1 VLAAKLHPPLR
12 RPDTLLRPRL
22 VAALREHV
30 ECKLQLIIAPP
41 GFGKT
46 TLLVDFIHEAA
57 LPACWVTLDR
67 DDGDLP
73 VFVAT
78 LVEAFRQRVP
88 GLGARTLAALQA
100 PGDLER
106 RAGALARTLATE
118 LDEQVDRLTLLVL
131 DDFHEVN
138 DSAPVTA
145 FLDELLRLLPDG
157 VRVIIAGRALPNL
170 TVSRLLVEGQLF
182 GLGEADLRFTA
193 DELLTLLRR
202 HGRDIPPARAAA
214 LVDGAEGWIAGFLLS
229 VPHMWQGLVSG
240 VIAAQGEEGPLYEY
254 LAAEAF
260 DRQPPH
266 IQRFLLATA
275 VPEIPDL
282 DLCAALL
289 GPGDWAAVRDA
300 VEAAGLFLT
309 RLPGPTGAFR
319 YHQLFRGFLQA
330 RLRRTD
336 PDEFARLQRR
346 AGDALA
352 RRGDWQAALGHYQR
366 AGAVAEAA
374 ALAARIAPELER
386 GGRWRTLATLVG
398 ELDPEAAG
406 AHPDLLVRACRAAVM
421 TGNLVA
427 GERFAAAVRDA
438 GRQRGEP
445 VSEGWGYAYLGNI
458 RRLQGRTREAV
469 ELLDRALALAPE
481 GSDLAAQAHR
491 QRGSALTVLGDFAG
505 AAAELRRALACFE
518 RLGDDYEAALT
529 DWALGFALHRM
540 GEVAAGMACHR
551 AALERWQRLGDAG
564 MEAEMLNCLGVA
576 SADLGRLDEARAALE
591 QGLARA
597 QEGGYPRTE
606 GQILHS
612 LGEVL
617 LAQGNLEGARQAFER
632 GLSLTQELGEL
643 WAVTQLYEGLAQV
656 HALAGDAARAEEY
669 AHRAV
674 ALARRQ
680 ESPYLEARCTAA
692 LGAVQART
700 GRRHG
705 VETLRQA
712 VDALE
717 RAGARRDLVRAR
729 LWLAQA
735 LYGQGARD
743 DAFCHLRAAL
753 ALADE
758 LGVDPALAFHAR
770 WDAGLFQGA
779 AREGVLATRASAAL
793 AQAVEPAA
801 RLAGSP
807 APMPELP
814 ALVVRAFGPGSV
826 TVQGAGELE
835 WGWEK
840 SRQLFFYLLAHG
852 PRRQE
857 QIAAA
862 LWPEAP
868 ALRARSAL
876 YDAVFRLR
884 RCLHPQAVSR
894 RDGIYRLN
902 HELITFYDVRAF
914 ERALL
919 AAEQARPADAIA
931 HLEEAVTLYQGPYL
945 DGTNAEWCLEERRR
959 WERRYL
965 DALER
970 LATLYATAG
979 QPRQCLATAARLLT
993 LDPLREDIHALVIRT
1008 HLRLG
1013 DRAAALRH
1021 FEQATALL
1029 RAELGVEPGA
1039 ELRALLRRIRA

>member
-1 VLAAKLHPPLR
+1 MLAAKLHPPLR
-12 RPDTLLRPRL
+12 RPDTLLRTRL
-22 VAALREHV
+22 VTALREHV
-30 ECKLQLIIAPP
+30 ECKLQLVIAPP

-67 DDGDLP
+67 GDGDLP

-88 GLGARTLAALQA
+88 EIGARTLAALQA

-106 RAGALARTLATE
+106 RAGALARTLAAE
-118 LDEQVDRLTLLVL
+118 LDEQIDRLTLLVL

-138 DSAPVTA
+138 DSTAVTA

-157 VRVIIAGRALPNL
+157 VRVIVAGRALPNL
-170 TVSRLLVEGQLF
+170 TVSRLIVEGQLF

-202 HGRDIPPARAAA
+202 HGRDITAAQAAA

-229 VPHMWQGLVSG
+229 VPHVWQGLVSG
-240 VIAAQGEEGPLYEY
+240 VIAVRGDEGPLYDY

-275 VPEIPDL
+275 VPDVPDL

-289 GPGDWAAVRDA
+289 GPGDWTAVRDA

-330 RLRRTD
+330 RLRRSA

-406 AHPDLLVRACRAAVM
+406 AHPDLLVRACRAAIM
-421 TGNLVA
+421 IGNLGE
-427 GERFAAAVRDA
+427 GERFAAAVREA
-438 GRQRGEP
+438 GRRRGEP
-445 VSEGWGYAYLGNI
+445 VTEGWGYAYLGNI
-458 RRLQGRTREAV
+458 RRLQGRTGEAV
-469 ELLDRALALAPE
+469 GLLDRALVLAPE

-491 QRGSALTVLGDFAG
+491 QRGSALLVQGDFAG
-505 AAAELRRALACFE
+505 AVAELRRALACFE
-518 RLGDDYEAALT
+518 RLGDEYEAALT

-597 QEGGYPRTE
+597 REGGYPRTE

-617 LAQGNLEGARQAFER
+617 LAQGDVEGARQAFER
-632 GLSLTQELGEL
+632 GLALTQELGEL
-643 WAVTQLYEGLAQV
+643 WAVTQLYEGLALAL
-656 HALAGDAARAEEY
+656 ALAGDSLRAEEY

-680 ESPYLEARCTAA
+680 ESPYLEARCTAT
-692 LGAVQART
+692 LGAVQARA
-700 GRRHG
+700 GRRRG
-705 VETLRQA
+705 VDTLRQA
-712 VDALE
+712 VGALE
-717 RAGARRDLVRAR
+717 RAGARRDLVRAQ

-735 LYGQGARD
+735 LFVHDGRGEAL
-743 DAFCHLRAAL
+743 CCLRVAL
-753 ALADE
+753 ALAEE
-758 LGVDPALAFHAR
+758 LGADAALTFHAR
-770 WDAGLFQGA
+770 WDPSLFREA
-779 AREGVLATRASAAL
+779 VREGIAVGPRLAAAL
-793 AQAVEPAA
+793 TQAAQSAPVPT
-801 RLAGSP
+801 P
-807 APMPELP
+807 APTPELP
-814 ALVVRAFGPGSV
+814 ALTVRAFGPGSV
-826 TVQGAGELE
+826 TVQGVGELE

-862 LWPEAP
+862 LWPDAS

-902 HELITFYDVRAF
+902 HELIIFYDVRAF

-931 HLEEAVTLYQGPYL
+931 HLEEAVALYQGPYL
-945 DGTNAEWCLEERRR
+945 DGTDAEWCLEERRR
-959 WERRYL
+959 CERRYL
-965 DALER
+965 EALER
-970 LATLYATAG
+970 LATLYAAAG
-979 QPRQCLATAARLLT
+979 QPRECLAAAARLLA
-993 LDPLREDIHALVIRT
+993 LDPLREDIHALVIRA

-1021 FEQATALL
+1021 FERVAAVL

>member
-1 VLAAKLHPPLR
+1 MLAAKLHPPLR
-12 RPDTLLRPRL
+12 RPDTLLRGRL
-22 VAALREHV
+22 VDALREHV
-30 ECKLQLIIAPP
+30 ERKLQLVIAPP

-46 TLLVDFIHEAA
+46 TLLVDFIHETA
-57 LPACWVTLDR
+57 LPVCWVTLDR

-73 VFVAT
+73 VFVTA

-100 PGDLER
+100 PGGAER
-106 RAGALARTLATE
+106 RAGALARALAAE
-118 LDEQVDRLTLLVL
+118 LEERIDRLTLLVL

-138 DSAPVTA
+138 DSATVTA

-157 VRVIIAGRALPNL
+157 VRVIVAGRALPNL
-170 TVSRLLVEGQLF
+170 TVSRLIVEGQLF

-202 HGRDIPPARAAA
+202 HGRDIPADQAAV

-229 VPHMWQGLVSG
+229 VPHVWQGLVGG
-240 VIAAQGEEGPLYEY
+240 VIAGRGAEGPLYEY
-254 LAAEAF
+254 LATQAF
-260 DRQPPH
+260 DRQPPP

-275 VPEIPDL
+275 IPDTP
-282 DLCAALL
+282 DLELCTALL
-289 GPGDWAAVRDA
+289 GPGDWAALRDA

-309 RLPGPTGAFR
+309 RLPGGQGAFR

-330 RLRRTD
+330 RLRRID
-336 PDEFARLQRR
+336 PDEFTRLQRR
-346 AGDALA
+346 AAEFLA
-352 RRGDWQAALGHYQR
+352 GRGAWQAALAHYQR
-366 AGAVAEAA
+366 AGAAAEAA
-374 ALAARIAPELER
+374 ALAARIAPALER
-386 GGRWRTLATLVG
+386 GGRWRTLAAVVA
-398 ELDPEAAG
+398 ELDPEAAA
-406 AHPDLLVRACRAAVM
+406 AHPHLLVRACRAAIMAGDV
-421 TGNLVA
+421 GE
-427 GERFAAAVRDA
+427 GERFARAVWEV
-438 GRQRGEP
+438 GRRRGEP
-445 VSEGWGYAYLGNI
+445 VTEGWGYAYLGNI
-458 RRLQGRTREAV
+458 RRLQGRTRETV

-481 GSDLAAQAHR
+481 GSELAAQAHR
-491 QRGSALTVLGDFAG
+491 QRGSALSVQGDFAG
-505 AAAELRRALACFE
+505 AAAELRRALGCFE
-518 RLGDDYEAALT
+518 RLGDDVEAALT
-529 DWALGFALHRM
+529 EWALGFALHRM
-540 GEVAAGMACHR
+540 GEVVAGMACHR
-551 AALERWQRLGDAG
+551 SALERWRRLGDAG

-591 QGLARA
+591 QGLAHAR
-597 QEGGYPRTE
+597 EGGYPRTE
-606 GQILHS
+606 GQLLHS

-617 LAQGNLEGARQAFER
+617 LTQGDTAGARQAFER
-632 GLSLTQELGEL
+632 GLTITQELGEL
-643 WAVTQLYEGLAQV
+643 WAVTQLAEGMALAL
-656 HALAGDAARAEEY
+656 ALAGDTSRAEEH

-680 ESPYLEARCTAA
+680 ESPYLEARCAA
-692 LGAVQART
+692 TLGAVQARA
-700 GRRHG
+700 GRRQG
-705 VETLRQA
+705 LETLRQA

-717 RAGARRDLVRAR
+717 RVGARRDLVRAQ

-735 LYGQGARD
+735 LFAHDGRGEA
-743 DAFCHLRAAL
+743 LRCLRVAL
-753 ALADE
+753 ALAEE
-758 LGVDPALAFHAR
+758 LGMDAALAFHTR
-770 WDAGLFQGA
+770 WDPSLFRDAVGEGIAVGPRLIRALTQA
-779 AREGVLATRASAAL
+779 A
-793 AQAVEPAA
+793 Q
-801 RLAGSP
+801 P
-807 APMPELP
+807 APVTTPAPAPELP
-814 ALVVRAFGPGSV
+814 ALVVHAFGPGSV

-862 LWPEAP
+862 LWPEAS

-884 RCLHPQAVSR
+884 RCLHRQAVSR

-902 HELITFYDVRAF
+902 HELITFSDVRAF

-919 AAEQARPADAIA
+919 AAEQARPADAVV
-931 HLEEAVTLYQGPYL
+931 HLEEAVALYRGPFL
-945 DGTNAEWCLEERRR
+945 DGTDAEWCLEERRR

-965 DALER
+965 EALER
-970 LATLYATAG
+970 LAALYAAAG
-979 QPRQCLATAARLLT
+979 QPRECLAVATRLLT
-993 LDPLREDIHALVIRT
+993 LDPLREDIHALVIRA

-1021 FEQATALL
+1021 FERVATLL

>member
-12 RPDTLLRPRL
+12 RPDTLLRSRL
-22 VAALREHV
+22 VDALREHV
-30 ECKLQLIIAPP
+30 ECKLQLVIAPP

-46 TLLVDFIHEAA
+46 TLLVDFIHEVA
-57 LPACWVTLDR
+57 LPTCWVTLDQG
-67 DDGDLP
+67 DGDLP
-73 VFVAT
+73 VFVAA
-78 LVEAFRQRVP
+78 LVEAFRRRAP
-88 GLGARTLAALQA
+88 EIGARTLATLQA
-100 PGDLER
+100 GADLER
-106 RAGALARTLATE
+106 RAGALARTLAAE

-138 DSAPVTA
+138 DSAAVTA

-157 VRVIIAGRALPNL
+157 VRLIIAGRALPNL
-170 TVSRLLVEGQLF
+170 TVSRLIVEGQLF
-182 GLGEADLRFTA
+182 GLGEADLRFTT

-202 HGRDIPPARAAA
+202 HGRQIPADQAAA

-240 VIAAQGEEGPLYEY
+240 VIAARGEEGPLYEY

-266 IQRFLLATA
+266 IQRFLLTTA
-275 VPEIPDL
+275 VPDVPDL

-330 RLRRTD
+330 RLRRTA
-336 PDEFARLQRR
+336 PDEFTRLHRR
-346 AGDALA
+346 VGDALA
-352 RRGDWQAALGHYQR
+352 RRGDWQAALAHYQR
-366 AGAVAEAA
+366 AGAAAEAA

-386 GGRWRTLATLVG
+386 GGRWRTLASLVA
-398 ELDPEAAG
+398 ELDRDAAG
-406 AHPDLLVRACRAAVM
+406 AYPDLLVRACRAAIM
-421 TGNLVA
+421 IGNLCD
-427 GERFAAAVRDA
+427 GERFALAVQEA
-438 GRQRGEP
+438 GRRRGEP
-445 VSEGWGYAYLGNI
+445 VTEGWGYAYLGNI

-469 ELLDRALALAPE
+469 ALLDRALALAPE
-481 GSDLAAQAHR
+481 EGMLAAQAHR
-491 QRGSALTVLGDFAG
+491 QRGAALIVQGDFAG
-505 AAAELRRALACFE
+505 AVAELRRALTSFD
-518 RLGDDYEAALT
+518 RLGEDYEAALT
-529 DWALGFALHRM
+529 EWALGVACSRA
-540 GEVAAGMACHR
+540 GELREAAAWYR
-551 AALERWQRLGDAG
+551 SSLERWQRLGDAG

-597 QEGGYPRTE
+597 REGGYPRTE

-617 LAQGNLEGARQAFER
+617 LAQGDAQGARRVFER
-632 GLSLTQELGEL
+632 GLALTQELGEL
-643 WAVTQLYEGLAQV
+643 WAVTQLAEGLAL
-656 HALAGDAARAEEY
+656 ALALTGECAKAEES

-680 ESPYLEARCTAA
+680 ESAYLEARCTAT
-692 LGAVQART
+692 LGAVQARA
-700 GRRHG
+700 GRRQG
-705 VETLRQA
+705 VATLRQA
-712 VDALE
+712 VAALE
-717 RAGARRDLVRAR
+717 QAGARRDLVRAR

-735 LYGQGARD
+735 LYGQGTQDEALN
-743 DAFCHLRAAL
+743 HLRAAL
-753 ALADE
+753 ALAEE
-758 LGVDPALAFHAR
+758 LGTDAALAVHAR
-770 WDAGLFQGA
+770 WDAALFRQAVG
-779 AREGVLATRASAAL
+779 EGIAVERLRAAL
-793 AQAVEPAA
+793 ARAA
-801 RLAGSP
+801 APVPVAAP
-807 APMPELP
+807 APAPELP

-826 TVQGAGELE
+826 TVEGAGELE

-862 LWPEAP
+862 LWPEASS
-868 ALRARSAL
+868 LRARSAL

-884 RCLHPQAVSR
+884 RCLHPQAVNR

-945 DGTNAEWCLEERRR
+945 DGTDAEWCLDERRR

-965 DALER
+965 EALER
-970 LATLYATAG
+970 LATLYATTG
-979 QPRQCLATAARLLT
+979 QPRECLATAARLLA
-993 LDPLREDIHALVIRT
+993 LDPLREDIHALVIRA

-1021 FEQATALL
+1021 FEQVAALL
-1029 RAELGVEPGA
+1029 RVELGVEPGA